1 MSIAFGSNHYLF
13 MAIVYISDY
22 LSLFYKQYNKDN
34 LFQIWNRTKAFTGKH
49 CVPFWR
55 YKQSGKFKRKRL
67 HANYTY
73 QFFL

>member
-34 LFQIWNRTKAFTGKH
+34 LFQILKQNQSIHWKAL
-49 CVPFWR
+49 C
-55 YKQSGKFKRKRL
+55 S
-67 HANYTY
+67 
-73 QFFL
+73 FLEIQTIRQV